1 MLGLVLLHA
10 LLEQR
15 RELRGGRFVEGSDPL
30 GLGNGSEQLEVR
42 SNPRSDEE
50 IVTRG
55 VEKNAGE
62 DSSEGREAGD

>member
-1 MLGLVLLHA
+1 MQQLAQVGGC
-10 LLEQR
+10 
-15 RELRGGRFVEGSDPL
+15 GGRFVEGSDPL

-42 SNPRSDEE
+42 SKPRSDEE

-62 DSSEGREAGD
+62 DSGEGREAGD